1 MNCINCG
8 AALPPK
14 SAVCKYCRTR
24 NDIDLRA
31 LFDVGRHRPDESRN
45 CPHCDDQLETIDL
58 GLHRPFFLD
67 RCTRCLGLFFDPGEL
82 REVVKSRTEE
92 ADRIDYARL
101 DRMLAE
107 ETPED
112 FSEVRYI
119 RCPTC
124 RTLMNRR
131 SHGTRAGVIVDECKD
146 HGVWLDAGE
155 LRRILSWTR
164 AGGAAHHAIREAE
177 RKKSEQRARSVRRM
191 TAPAGT
197 VGGSEPSDEWPDLG
211 GLLWTLVRMVMR

>member
-24 NDIDLRA
+24 NDVDLRA
-31 LFDVGRHRPDESRN
+31 LFDIGRHRPDESRH
-45 CPHCDDQLETIDL
+45 CPHCDEPLETIDL

-82 REVVKSRTEE
+82 REVVRSRTEE
-92 ADRIDYARL
+92 AERVDHTRL
-101 DRMLAE
+101 DRLLAE
-107 ETPED
+107 ETPAD
-112 FSEVRYI
+112 FSEVRYVK
-119 RCPTC
+119 CPTC
-124 RTLMNRR
+124 RKLMNRR

-164 AGGAAHHAIREAE
+164 AGGPAHHAARVEERRRSQDRE
-177 RKKSEQRARSVRRM
+177 RAFRRM
-191 TAPAGT
+191 TAPTGHAGA
-197 VGGSEPSDEWPDLG
+197 DADDDNWPELG
-211 GLLWTLVRMVMR
+211 GMLQTLIRMIVR